1 MIDQNITLILPLIA
15 AIGAAIA
22 VLIVDL
28 ILPNRSSLTVTV
40 ALIGLAVVAVADR
53 VREPDTPAWRTAA
66 STRSTR

>member
-28 ILPNRSSLTVTV
+28 ILPTGPRS
-40 ALIGLAVVAVADR
+40 R
-53 VREPDTPAWRTAA
+53 
-66 STRSTR
+66 